1 MAFDTLKLAR
11 RLEASGFTPQQ
22 AAGAAEAMAES
33 MAEISGLATKE
44 DISDLRRDLVGVRTD
59 LSRDLVGVR
68 TELGRDLIEVRTELR
83 RDLAEVKAELRRD
96 LAETK
101 ADLLKWMFGA
111 LAAQTAFL
119 SAIKFFGH

>member
-1 MAFDTLKLAR
+1 MHTMTFDTLKLAR
-11 RLEASGFTPQQ
+11 KLEASGFTQQQ
-22 AAGAAEAMAES
+22 AVGAAEAMAES
-33 MAEISGLATKE
+33 LAEVSGLATKE
-44 DISDLRRDLVGVRTD
+44 DVSD
-59 LSRDLVGVR
+59 
-68 TELGRDLIEVRTELR
+68 
-83 RDLAEVKAELRRD
+83 LRRD